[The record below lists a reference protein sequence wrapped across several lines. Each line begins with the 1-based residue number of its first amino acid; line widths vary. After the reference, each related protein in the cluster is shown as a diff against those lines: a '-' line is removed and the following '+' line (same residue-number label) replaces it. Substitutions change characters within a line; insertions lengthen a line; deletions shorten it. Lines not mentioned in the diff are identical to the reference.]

1 MRNPYLTPRWIRS
14 SFFFL
19 VYNLLVYLTL
29 LSTSLC
35 LSFFFVFYT
44 RNAQARIVRFHVKD
58 EAAALEADAI
68 VDKAL
73 KLMRDEAPP
82 GLVQASRTVCK
93 AEWAYEVEVVFE
105 QAHFGTYMESSFRTD
120 TMNPILGEM
129 VKLAVDPEN
138 MYQGKFYQVF
148 TSFTFS
154 RF

>member
-1 MRNPYLTPRWIRS
+1 
-14 SFFFL
+14 
-19 VYNLLVYLTL
+19 
-29 LSTSLC
+29 

-148 TSFTFS
+148 TSFLFHFFT
-154 RF
+154 